1 MRKQR
6 QRMTGLD
13 VTVNAEQHADPPWA
27 YRRIE
32 VHFTVRGHDLDE
44 VAVRRA
50 VRLSVDNY
58 CSVIASLRGAEIV
71 DSVEIIQED
80 AAPAA

>member
-1 MRKQR
+1 M
-6 QRMTGLD
+6 
-13 VTVNAEQHADPPWA
+13 
-27 YRRIE
+27 
-32 VHFTVRGHDLDE
+32 RGHDLDE
-44 VAVRRA
+44 TAVRRA